1 MTKKEAIAFR
11 RTVKELMQKNN
22 VTGVQLAEVVGVNKS
37 TISEWLNGKY
47 LPSGIRI
54 VKIAKYFHVSV
65 SYLIGKDTTTYE
77 TPTTITTIDEA
88 IDFLNHFNI
97 LKGMD
102 VNQKT
107 DEEWINLAVSIH
119 VILKMNGMI

>member
-1 MTKKEAIAFR
+1 MTKKEAINFR
-11 RTVKELMQKNN
+11 RTVKQLMADNKT
-22 VTGVQLAEVVGVNKS
+22 TGTQLAEVCGVNKS
-37 TISEWLNGKY
+37 TISCWLSGAY
-47 LPSGIRI
+47 LPSGIKI

-65 SYLIGKDTTTYE
+65 NYLIGKDTTPYE

-119 VILKMNGMI
+119 VILKMNGMV

>member
-1 MTKKEAIAFR
+1 MTKKEAITFR

-65 SYLIGKDTTTYE
+65 SYLIGKDTTPYE
-77 TPTTITTIDEA
+77 TPNQLTTAKFVALTGNTPNPAFKTIA
-88 IDFLNHFNI
+88 IP
-97 LKGMD
+97 K
-102 VNQKT
+102 
-107 DEEWINLAVSIH
+107 LAIA
-119 VILKMNGMI
+119 